1 MKSFRKLVR
10 NKIPE
15 MIEAAGKTAKFE
27 ILNSAQFAQELDKKL
42 IEEATEVIEATDKTS
57 KTEELADLLEV
68 IYAIAE
74 NSEISLEEIE
84 KVRLSKREERG
95 GFDRRIWLKSVS

>member
-1 MKSFRKLVR
+1 MKTFMKLVR
-10 NKIPE
+10 DRIPE
-15 MIEAAGKTAKFE
+15 IIEAAGKTAEFE

-42 IEEATEVIEATDKTS
+42 LEEVAEVVEAADKTS
-57 KTEELADLLEV
+57 KVEELADLLEV